1 MYSHAN
7 SRIGARGC
15 DMASIRERQ
24 KGDGTSVF
32 HVQVRQA
39 GFPSRTASFP
49 TRRLAE
55 RWAKTVE
62 AEMIEGRHFRT
73 AEGRRRS
80 IADAIDRYIAEE
92 LPKKRNGSMHR
103 VCLPW
108 WKEKIGDLKLA
119 DVTPAVIA
127 EYRGKLTRETYTRAN
142 PKAKRTS
149 LAEGATAKTYTRSNS
164 SVNRYLACLSH
175 VFTVARKEWH
185 WIAHNPF
192 DGVAKLRE
200 AKGRTRYLTDDE
212 RSKLLTATA
221 GDVTLHCLVVLALS
235 TAARAG
241 ELLRLTWRDVDL
253 KEGRLLFRVTKNA
266 EPRAVWL
273 HGEGLRLLKVREKVR
288 AADVQSVFPGSSNKG
303 EYDYKKPFAAA
314 LEAAGIL
321 DFRFHD
327 LRHSAA
333 TYLAMQG
340 ASEQQLRAIGGWKS
354 GIVSRYVHIA
364 STDARGALKKL
375 AAKIG
380 GAVK

>member
-1 MYSHAN
+1 
-7 SRIGARGC
+7 
-15 DMASIRERQ
+15 MAAIRER
-24 KGDGTSVF
+24 KKADGSAVY

-55 RWAKTVE
+55 RWAKTIE
-62 AEMIEGRHFRT
+62 AEMIEGRHFRST
-73 AEGRRRS
+73 ESRRRTVKH
-80 IADAIDRYIAEE
+80 AIDRYIEEE

-108 WKEKIGDLKLA
+108 WSEKIGALRLSE
-119 DVTPAVIA
+119 VTPAVIV
-127 EYRGKLTRETYTRAN
+127 EYRGRLAKETYTRAD
-142 PKAKRTS
+142 PKAKRTT
-149 LAEGATAKTYTRSNS
+149 LEEGEQPKTYTRSSS
-164 SVNRYLACLSH
+164 SVNRYMACLSH

-185 WIAHNPF
+185 WTSHNPF

-200 AKGRTRYLTDDE
+200 AKGRTRYLTDEE
-212 RSKLLTATA
+212 RTKLLDQTRR
-221 GDVTLHCLVVLALS
+221 DPTLHCLVVLALS

-273 HGEGLRLLKVREKVR
+273 HGEALSLLKERARVRQLHNN
-288 AADVQSVFPGSSNKG
+288 DVFPGAARG
-303 EYDYKKPFAAA
+303 FYDYKNPFADA
-314 LEAAGIL
+314 LQAAGVL

-340 ASEQQLRAIGGWKS
+340 ATEQQLRAIGGWKS

-364 STDARGALKKL
+364 STDARAALEQL
-375 AAKIG
+375 SRKIDG
-380 GAVK
+380 KTPEEGQGK